1 MPETRDLII
10 PVYLNQRIVFDLMAV
25 LEGGLVSV
33 TQVSQTSTATTIS
46 TQQIGTTFGLGAAL
60 SSLLKIDFN
69 AKQDKQKNDSNSTTK
84 TEERIHTSVSLFVA
98 LCAAL
103 REKGHL
109 KQLES
114 NSVIMPGDLVEF
126 ASTLH
131 RNPLIETL
139 ASFLEVIDMVQ
150 SFIEKPKGKG
160 NQQPEMSQVKKQM
173 GSLVS
178 FLKTGETT
186 DLTTKLLVSGHRAVI
201 ALENQSLNDPSM
213 SDLVDGTF
221 RVVGKV
227 TRVIGEAEGAISLNR
242 KSAINRLPAAV
253 LEQFKT
259 AIAAPELGAM
269 ALPPL
274 EWEIKGP
281 AIQVLPIA
289 IFA

>member
-1 MPETRDLII
+1 MPETTDLII

-25 LEGGLVSV
+25 LEGGLASV
-33 TQVSQTSTATTIS
+33 TQVSQTTLVAANT
-46 TQQIGTTFGLGAAL
+46 TQQIGATFGLGAAL
-60 SSLLKIDFN
+60 SSLLKIDLN
-69 AKQDKQKNDSNSTTK
+69 AKRDKQDSDSNSTTK
-84 TEERIHTSVSLFVA
+84 TEERIHTSVSLFIA
-98 LCAAL
+98 LRAAL

-114 NSVIMPGDLVEF
+114 DSIVSPGDLIEF

-139 ASFLEVIDMVQ
+139 GSFLEMIDMFQV
-150 SFIEKPKGKG
+150 FLDKPKGKG
-160 NQQPEMSQVKKQM
+160 NQQQEMTQIKKQM

-178 FLKTGETT
+178 SLKTGETT
-186 DLTTKLLVSGHRAVI
+186 DLTTQQLVSGHRAVI
-201 ALENQSLNDPSM
+201 SLENQSLNDPTM

-221 RVVGKV
+221 RVIGKV
-227 TRVIGEAEGAISLNR
+227 TRVISEAEGAISLNR
-242 KSAINRLPAAV
+242 KSAINRLPTAV
-253 LEQFKT
+253 WEQFKIT
-259 AIAAPELGAM
+259 MASPELSAM